1 MTQSLMLLDSASLYF
16 RTFYGVPDTVV
27 SPDGVP
33 VNAARGFFDAI
44 ATLVRTRRPTE
55 LVACWADDWRP
66 AFRVDAIP
74 SYKTHRVV
82 EADPELGDT
91 PDGLGHQV
99 PIIADMLAAAGICR
113 LGSPGFEADDVIGTL
128 ATQANG
134 PVDVVTGDRDL
145 FQLVRDDQ
153 PVRVLY
159 TAKGLGNLETVD
171 EAWLNAKYGIP
182 GRAYA
187 DFAVLRGDPSDG
199 LPGVKGI
206 GDKTAAAL
214 ILAYGSVDGIIDAAR
229 GRATPTGALSA
240 GVLRKLAASVDYL
253 AVAPQVVLV
262 RRDCPLPDVTAQVP
276 AAPADPERLAELAT
290 RWGLQSTVNRL
301 REALG
306 WQ

>member
-1 MTQSLMLLDSASLYF
+1 MLLDSASLYF

-27 SPDGVP
+27 SPDGIP
-33 VNAARGFFDAI
+33 VNAVRGFLDAI
-44 ATLVRTRRPTE
+44 AALVRARRPTE
-55 LVACWADDWRP
+55 LVACWDDDWRP

-99 PIIADMLAAAGICR
+99 PIIVDLLEAAGLCR

-128 ATQANG
+128 ATRAG
-134 PVDVVTGDRDL
+134 GAVDVVTGDRDL

-153 PVRVLY
+153 PIRVVY
-159 TAKGLGNLETVD
+159 TAKGLSNLETVD
-171 EAWLNAKYGIP
+171 EAWITAKYGIP

-187 DFAVLRGDPSDG
+187 DYAVLRGDPSDG
-199 LPGVKGI
+199 LPGVRGI

-214 ILAYGSVDGIIDAAR
+214 ILGYGSVDGIIDAAR
-229 GRATPTGALSA
+229 GRATPTGALTA
-240 GVLRKLAASVDYL
+240 GVLRKLAAAVDYL

-262 RRDCPLPDVTAQVP
+262 RRDCPLPEVSAVLP
-276 AAPADPERLAELAT
+276 AVPADPERLAQLAT
-290 RWGLQSTVNRL
+290 RWGLQSAVNRL

-306 WQ
+306 WP

>member
-1 MTQSLMLLDSASLYF
+1 MLLDSASLYF

-27 SPDGVP
+27 SPDGIP
-33 VNAARGFFDAI
+33 VNAVRGFLDAI
-44 ATLVRTRRPTE
+44 AALVRARRPTE
-55 LVACWADDWRP
+55 LVACWDDDWRP

-74 SYKTHRVV
+74 TYKTHRVV
-82 EADPELGDT
+82 EEDPELGDT
-91 PDGLGHQV
+91 PDGLSHQV
-99 PIIADMLAAAGICR
+99 PIIVDMLEAAGISR

-128 ATQANG
+128 ATRARG
-134 PVDVVTGDRDL
+134 PVEVVTGDRDL

-153 PVRVLY
+153 PVRVVY
-159 TAKGLGNLETVD
+159 TAKGLSNLETVD
-171 EAWLNAKYGIP
+171 EAWITAKYGIP
-182 GRAYA
+182 GKAYA

-229 GRATPTGALSA
+229 GRATPTGALTA
-240 GVLRKLAASVDYL
+240 GVLRKLAAAVDYL

-262 RRDCPLPDVTAQVP
+262 RRDCPLPDESATLP
-276 AAPADPERLAELAT
+276 TEPADPDRLAELAT
-290 RWGLQSTVNRL
+290 RWGLQSAVNRL

-306 WQ
+306 WP

>member
-1 MTQSLMLLDSASLYF
+1 MLLDSASLYF

-27 SPDGVP
+27 SPDGLP
-33 VNAARGFFDAI
+33 VNAARGFLDAI
-44 ATLVRTRRPTE
+44 AALVRARRPAE
-55 LVACWADDWRP
+55 LVACWDDDWRP

-82 EADPELGDT
+82 DAEPELGDT

-99 PIIADMLAAAGICR
+99 PIIADMLEAAGICR

-128 ATQANG
+128 ATQADG
-134 PVDVVTGDRDL
+134 EVEVVTGDRDL

-153 PVRVLY
+153 PVRVIY
-159 TAKGLGNLETVD
+159 TAKGLSNLEIVD
-171 EAWLNAKYGIP
+171 EAWIAAKYGIP

-214 ILAYGSVDGIIDAAR
+214 ITAYGSVEGILAAAL
-229 GRATPTGALSA
+229 GRATPSGVLTA
-240 GVLRKLAASVDYL
+240 GVLRNLAAAADYI
-253 AVAPQVVLV
+253 AVAPTVVLV
-262 RRDCPLPDVTAQVP
+262 RRDSPLPQVSARLP
-276 AAPADPERLAELAT
+276 AEPADPERLAQLAT
-290 RWGLQSTVNRL
+290 RWGLQSAVNRL
-301 REALG
+301 REALA
-306 WQ
+306 WP

>member
-1 MTQSLMLLDSASLYF
+1 MLLDSASLYF

-27 SPDGVP
+27 SPDGLP

-44 ATLVRTRRPTE
+44 ATLVRTRRPAE
-55 LVACWADDWRP
+55 LVACWDDDWRP

-82 EADPELGDT
+82 EDEPELGDT

-128 ATQANG
+128 ATQARG
-134 PVDVVTGDRDL
+134 QVDVVTGDRDL

-153 PVRVLY
+153 PIRVLY

-171 EAWLNAKYGIP
+171 EAWIAARYGIP

-214 ILAYGSVDGIIDAAR
+214 IQAHGSVEGIIKAAR
-229 GRATPTGALSA
+229 GRATPSGALTA
-240 GVLRKLAASVDYL
+240 GVLRKLSAAVDYL

-262 RRDCPLPDVTAQVP
+262 RRDCPLPRVSAAVP

-290 RWGLQSTVNRL
+290 RWGLQSAMNRL
-301 REALG
+301 REALS
-306 WQ
+306 WP

>member
-1 MTQSLMLLDSASLYF
+1 MSLMLLDSASLYF

-27 SPDGVP
+27 APDGTP

-44 ATLVRTRRPTE
+44 ATLVRTRRPIE
-55 LVACWADDWRP
+55 LVACWDDDWRP
-66 AFRVDAIP
+66 AFRVEAIP

-82 EADPELGDT
+82 EDEPELGDT

-99 PIIADMLAAAGICR
+99 PIIADVLAAAGICR

-128 ATQANG
+128 ATQAIG
-134 PVDVVTGDRDL
+134 EVEVVTGDRDL

-159 TAKGLGNLETVD
+159 TAKGLGNLERVD
-171 EAWLNAKYGIP
+171 EAWITAKYGIP

-187 DFAVLRGDPSDG
+187 DYAVLRGDPSDG

-214 ILAYGSVDGIIDAAR
+214 ILAYGSVDGILEAAR
-229 GRATPTGALSA
+229 GRATPSGALSA
-240 GVLRKLAASVDYL
+240 GVLRKLAAAVDYL
-253 AVAPQVVLV
+253 AVAPRVVLV
-262 RRDCPLPDVTAQVP
+262 RRDCPLPEVTANLP
-276 AAPADPERLAELAT
+276 TAPADPERLSRLAT
-290 RWGLQSTVNRL
+290 RWGLQSAVNRL
-301 REALG
+301 REALA
-306 WQ
+306 WT

>member
-1 MTQSLMLLDSASLYF
+1 MLLDSASLYF

-27 SPDGVP
+27 SPDGIP
-33 VNAARGFFDAI
+33 VNAVRGFLDAI
-44 ATLVRTRRPTE
+44 AALVRARRPTE
-55 LVACWADDWRP
+55 LVACWDDDWRP

-99 PIIADMLAAAGICR
+99 PIIVDLLEAAGLCR

-128 ATQANG
+128 ATRAG
-134 PVDVVTGDRDL
+134 GAVDVVTGDRDL

-153 PVRVLY
+153 PIRVVY
-159 TAKGLGNLETVD
+159 TAKGLSNLETVD
-171 EAWLNAKYGIP
+171 EAWITAKYGIP

-187 DFAVLRGDPSDG
+187 DYAVLRGDPSDG
-199 LPGVKGI
+199 LPGVRGI
-206 GDKTAAAL
+206 GDKTGAAL
-214 ILAYGSVDGIIDAAR
+214 ILGYGSVDGIIDAAR
-229 GRATPTGALSA
+229 GRATPTGALTA
-240 GVLRKLAASVDYL
+240 GVLRKLAAAVDYL

-262 RRDCPLPDVTAQVP
+262 RRDCPLPEVSAVLP
-276 AAPADPERLAELAT
+276 AVPADPERLAQLAT
-290 RWGLQSTVNRL
+290 RWGLQSAVNRL

-306 WQ
+306 WP

>member
-1 MTQSLMLLDSASLYF
+1 MLLDSASLYF

-27 SPDGVP
+27 SPDGIP

-44 ATLVRTRRPTE
+44 ATLVRTRKPTE
-55 LVACWADDWRP
+55 LVACWDDDWRP

-74 SYKTHRVV
+74 SYKSHRVV

-99 PIIADMLAAAGICR
+99 PIIAGMLAAAGICR

-128 ATQANG
+128 ATQAKG
-134 PVDVVTGDRDL
+134 QVDVVTGDRDL

-153 PVRVLY
+153 PIRVLY

-171 EAWLNAKYGIP
+171 EAWITAKYGIP
-182 GRAYA
+182 GTAYA

-214 ILAYGSVDGIIDAAR
+214 ILAYGSVDGMIEAAR

-253 AVAPQVVLV
+253 TVAPQVVLV
-262 RRDCPLPDVTAQVP
+262 RRDCPLPDVSAAVP
-276 AAPADPERLAELAT
+276 AVPADPERLAELAT

-301 REALG
+301 REALA
-306 WQ
+306 WP

>member
-1 MTQSLMLLDSASLYF
+1 MLLDSASLYF

-27 SPDGVP
+27 SPDGIP
-33 VNAARGFFDAI
+33 VNAVRGFLDAI
-44 ATLVRTRRPTE
+44 AALVRARRPAE
-55 LVACWADDWRP
+55 LVACWDDDWRP
-66 AFRVDAIP
+66 AFRVEAIP

-91 PDGLGHQV
+91 PDGLSHQV
-99 PIIADMLAAAGICR
+99 PIIVDMLEAAGICR

-128 ATQANG
+128 ATRAKAE
-134 PVDVVTGDRDL
+134 VDVVTGDRDL

-153 PVRVLY
+153 PIRVVY
-159 TAKGLGNLETVD
+159 TAKGLSNLETVD
-171 EAWLNAKYGIP
+171 EAWITAKYGIP
-182 GRAYA
+182 GQAYA
-187 DFAVLRGDPSDG
+187 DYAVLRGDPSDG

-214 ILAYGSVDGIIDAAR
+214 ILAYGSVAGIIDAAR
-229 GRATPTGALSA
+229 GRATPTGVLTA

-262 RRDCPLPDVTAQVP
+262 RRDCPLPDVSATLP
-276 AAPADPERLAELAT
+276 AAPADPQRLAELAT
-290 RWGLQSTVNRL
+290 RWGLQSAVNRL

-306 WQ
+306 WP